1 MTLFGVHVA
10 LSQLLIML
18 GWVVFGVAFLIAIPD
33 DRR

>member
-10 LSQLLIML
+10 TSQLLIMI
-18 GWVVFGVAFLIAIPD
+18 GWAVFGIAFLVAIPD